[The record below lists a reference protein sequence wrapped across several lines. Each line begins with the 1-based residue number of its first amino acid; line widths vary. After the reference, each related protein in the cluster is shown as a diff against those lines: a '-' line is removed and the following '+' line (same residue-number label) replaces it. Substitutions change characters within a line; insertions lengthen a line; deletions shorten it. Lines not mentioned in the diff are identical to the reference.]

1 MAIYNQNIAYN
12 DPNFTYDG
20 VSNVIPASQSGQP
33 NYIQPNFPE
42 IIEPVKITVS
52 IKVAKGKSKLGKLSS
67 KSISQIYFS
76 ILDDDAEVLLLV
88 QEYMPYLISDKQSD
102 CANWATVKEE
112 SDGSYT
118 TIGCHSSKQ
127 DAIDQM
133 VAVSIAEG
141 LEPGGEVN
149 TRAVD
154 LSVPSFI
161 SANAKRGLKYYSEGF
176 GGDGLVPAT
185 IAAARDM
192 AAGKITEPKVRKM
205 APWFARHQVD
215 GKAPSNSNPSDP
227 GYPGAGLVAW
237 LLWGGDSNF
246 SDRAQNWAQR
256 KIDALNAEA
265 ESRREMKKI
274 ERRTYTVKDVQARS
288 AEDGT
293 MRLAGYAAVFNESS
307 VPLPFKES
315 IAPGAFRKTLTET
328 PDVRLLINHEGLPLA
343 RSKNGTL
350 TLTEDERGL
359 YFEAELADTTEARDI
374 YKLVER
380 GDVDQMSFAFRV
392 IRQKWSEDRSLR
404 VLTEVSLADG
414 DVSVVTY
421 PAYPT
426 TKVEA
431 REQLKETL
439 TAIKEGREVT
449 GDSLVALKAALQ
461 QISEGYD
468 YIEEVKSA
476 LEMMIGNSEIDPEM
490 QMDSRATDV
499 VGDFVEWDSSGGTA
513 RGRIEHVMREGV
525 LGIPNST
532 FSITAEEGDPAVLI
546 RVYRELRDG
555 YVATETLVGHK
566 ASELRGIAPLKEPS
580 DEASRKISL
589 RLAQAIINNTK

>member
-1 MAIYNQNIAYN
+1 
-12 DPNFTYDG
+12 
-20 VSNVIPASQSGQP
+20 
-33 NYIQPNFPE
+33 
-42 IIEPVKITVS
+42 
-52 IKVAKGKSKLGKLSS
+52 
-67 KSISQIYFS
+67 
-76 ILDDDAEVLLLV
+76 
-88 QEYMPYLISDKQSD
+88 MPYLISDKQSD
-102 CANWATVKEE
+102 CQGWATVKEE

-118 TIGCHSSKQ
+118 TIGCHDSKQ

-133 VAVSIAEG
+133 VAISIAEDM
-141 LEPGGEVN
+141 EPGGEVN

-161 SANAKRGLKYYSEGF
+161 RENAKRGLKYYEEGF

-265 ESRREMKKI
+265 DSRRKMKKI

-315 IAPGAFRKTLTET
+315 IAPGAFRKTLSET

-350 TLTEDERGL
+350 KLNEDDRGL

-392 IRQKWSEDRSLR
+392 IRQKWSEDRSRR
-404 VLTEVSLADG
+404 VLTEVSLSDG

-426 TKVEA
+426 TTVEA

-439 TAIKEGREVT
+439 SAIKEGREVT

-476 LEMMIGNSEIDPEM
+476 IEQMIMNSGVEVDDELEIED
-490 QMDSRATDV
+490 DARAVDV

-525 LGIPNST
+525 LGIPDST

-566 ASELRGIAPLKEPS
+566 ASELRSIAPLKEPS

>member
-1 MAIYNQNIAYN
+1 
-12 DPNFTYDG
+12 
-20 VSNVIPASQSGQP
+20 
-33 NYIQPNFPE
+33 
-42 IIEPVKITVS
+42 
-52 IKVAKGKSKLGKLSS
+52 
-67 KSISQIYFS
+67 
-76 ILDDDAEVLLLV
+76 
-88 QEYMPYLISDKQSD
+88 MPYLISDKQSD
-102 CANWATVKEE
+102 CAGWATVKEE

-118 TIGCHSSKQ
+118 TIGCHTSKQ

-133 VAVSIAEG
+133 VAVSIAEDM
-141 LEPGGEVN
+141 EPGGEVSN
-149 TRAVD
+149 RALPDNYRPALADDVPEGRACGNCYFYNEQKQNDAGTKAWCEKWLDYVD
-154 LSVPSFI
+154 GGYYCNAWQADEANRQVNLDVPSFI
-161 SANAKRGLKYYSEGF
+161 RENAKRGLKYYSEGF

-215 GKAPSNSNPSDP
+215 GKAPSNNNPSDP

-350 TLTEDERGL
+350 KLNEDDRGL

-380 GDVDQMSFAFRV
+380 GDVDQMSFGFRV
-392 IRQKWSEDRSLR
+392 IRQKWSEDRSRR

-426 TKVEA
+426 TTVEA
-431 REQLKETL
+431 REKI
-439 TAIKEGREVT
+439 AK
-449 GDSLVALKAALQ
+449 
-461 QISEGYD
+461 
-468 YIEEVKSA
+468 A
-476 LEMMIGNSEIDPEM
+476 LEAAKSGRDVSPEDM
-490 QMDSRATDV
+490 LILQSIFSDLDEGHEYIMRAFQVMSTFLDQDTSSYHDEDDEDMRATDV

-513 RGRIEHVMREGV
+513 RGRIVRVLQEGV
-525 LGIPNST
+525 LNIPDST
-532 FSITAEEGDPAVLI
+532 FSITAEDDDPAVLI
-546 RVYRELRDG
+546 RLYRELRDG

-566 ASELRGIAPLKEPS
+566 RSELRSIAPLKEPS